1 MPVSPSSLLSLL
13 TPGCSPPD
21 TPSSR
26 QTSFIKALAQY
37 TKRSVIS
44 IPLTKISTNQ
54 ELMDIMMDQK
64 IKCNDSDSFSLP
76 YSK

>member
-1 MPVSPSSLLSLL
+1 MPPTTPLSW
-13 TPGCSPPD
+13 
-21 TPSSR
+21 